1 MLGHLFQCDPDIR
14 IAGSEIYLD
23 PAEPRK
29 LGIISHGHSDHIGRH
44 EHFVATAPTAAFL
57 RARSGDDLKGTELAY
72 RTPLVIQGAVSRA
85 QGAGDVGGDSLLRPA
100 PCSLPPD
107 SWTVELFPAGHVLG
121 SAMIRVSN
129 ATHALAYTGDFRL
142 TPSFTA
148 EPAEIPEADAVI
160 MESTFGGD
168 SGWIFPSREELRE
181 RLIALVRTIIARDKT
196 PVLLAYSLGKAQEVT
211 AMLRD
216 SGIALVQH
224 PVVARISSIYE
235 RNGIDLGAYEV
246 WGRQSSLFGHRFT
259 TDLRGKAVIVP
270 PHLASAKNGSEI
282 RRIPRPETIALT
294 GWALH
299 GTRDADHGLPLSDHA
314 DFGELVSFAERCR
327 AGVIYVTH
335 GSRRF
340 AEELRRRGIRAEF
353 LRRKTQMRLF

>member
-72 RTPLVIQGAVSRA
+72 RTPHTIGE
-85 QGAGDVGGDSLLRPA
+85 
-100 PCSLPPD
+100 
-107 SWTVELFPAGHVLG
+107 WTVELFPAGHVLG
-121 SAMIRVSN
+121 SAMVRVSN

-148 EPAEIPEADAVI
+148 EAAEIPEADAVI

-168 SGWIFPSREELRE
+168 PGWIFPSREELRE

-246 WGRQSSLFGHRFT
+246 WGRQSSLFGHRHT

-270 PHLASAKNGSEI
+270 PHMGTEI
-282 RRIPRPETIALT
+282 RRIHRRETIALT

-353 LRRKTQMRLF
+353 LRKKTQMRLF

>member
-72 RTPLVIQGAVSRA
+72 RTPHAIGE
-85 QGAGDVGGDSLLRPA
+85 
-100 PCSLPPD
+100 
-107 SWTVELFPAGHVLG
+107 WTVELFPAGHVLG
-121 SAMIRVSN
+121 SAMVRVSN

-148 EPAEIPEADAVI
+148 EAAEIPEADAVI

-168 SGWIFPSREELRE
+168 PGWLFPSREELRE
-181 RLIALVRTIIARDKT
+181 RLTALVRTIIARDKT
-196 PVLLAYSLGKAQEVT
+196 PVLLAYSLGKAQEAT

-246 WGRQSSLFGHRFT
+246 WGRQSSLFGHRST

-270 PHLASAKNGSEI
+270 PHMGSEI
-282 RRIPRPETIALT
+282 RRIPRRETIALT

-327 AGVIYVTH
+327 AAVIYVTH

-353 LRRKTQMRLF
+353 LRKKTQMRLF